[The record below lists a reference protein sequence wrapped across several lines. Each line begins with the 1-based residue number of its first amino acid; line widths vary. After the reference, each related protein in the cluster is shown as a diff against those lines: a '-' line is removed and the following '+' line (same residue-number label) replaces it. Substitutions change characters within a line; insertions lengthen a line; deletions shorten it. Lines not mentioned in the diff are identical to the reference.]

1 MVLKY
6 VKLAIGFRFLEA
18 SQAVITFIDKESM
31 EKELINGCSA
41 RLEKLLLLSQTME
54 EGSKSYR
61 QICLGVYF
69 GTASD
74 RLELQNVLN
83 LLLKM

>member
-41 RLEKLLLLSQTME
+41 RLEKLLLLSQTRE
-54 EGSKSYR
+54 VKVIDKFVWVS
-61 QICLGVYF
+61 ILGLPLIGWNCRMY
-69 GTASD
+69 
-74 RLELQNVLN
+74 
-83 LLLKM
+83 

>member
-1 MVLKY
+1 
-6 VKLAIGFRFLEA
+6 
-18 SQAVITFIDKESM
+18 M